1 VQRDGRAGDAES
13 ATGPSRA
20 SRLATAFGLPVLSVV
35 LCLIVAEVVLHF
47 MPVASGLGSVPVDAA
62 HPVFHFAPN
71 RPFVFSQGWDMHR
84 VRHGRSNNEGWI
96 DDQDYRRDDPTP
108 LLAIVGDSYIEAQ
121 MVPYAD
127 TMQVRLGRSL
137 DGKLRV
143 YAFAGSGAPLSQYL
157 IWAGHAVK
165 DYGARGVVINVVG
178 NDFDES
184 ICALKR
190 SPGFWCYGE
199 DGDGQLRLR
208 LIEHRPGVGT
218 SLVRASALARYLLI
232 NLQVMQHVWRVQGL
246 VDWLFG
252 TAAQAQYAGNTAV
265 QADER
270 RLRLSR
276 AMLDAFFRDLPE
288 RVGLPRERLLFTLD
302 GFRTPATVEAG
313 RGSYFDLMRQAFL
326 AKARSL
332 GYEVIDLDPLFMA
345 PARAGL
351 RYDYP
356 DDAHWSGSGHAVAA
370 EAVASSRMLAG
381 LLQ

>member
-1 VQRDGRAGDAES
+1 VQGDGQARDLEAAAR
-13 ATGPSRA
+13 PSCG
-20 SRLATAFGLPVLSVV
+20 SRLATAVGLPVLSV
-35 LCLIVAEVVLHF
+35 LFCLIVAEIVLQC
-47 MPVASGLGSVPVDAA
+47 MPVASGLGSMPVDAT

-84 VRHGRSNNEGWI
+84 VRYGRSNNEGWI
-96 DDQDYRRDDPTP
+96 DDQDYWRDDPMP
-108 LLAIVGDSYIEAQ
+108 LLAIIGDSYIEAQ
-121 MVPYAD
+121 MVPYAE
-127 TMQVRLGRSL
+127 TMQARLGRSL
-137 DGKLRV
+137 NGKFRV

-184 ICALKR
+184 VCALKR

-199 DGDGQLRLR
+199 DGDGELRLR
-208 LIEHRPGVGT
+208 LIEHQPGIGT
-218 SLVRASALARYLLI
+218 SLIRASALARYLLI

-252 TAAQAQYAGNTAV
+252 TAAQAQYAGNTAAL
-265 QADER
+265 ADER

-276 AMLDAFFRDLPE
+276 AMLDAFFRDLPG

-302 GFRTPATVEAG
+302 GFRTPADAASG

-326 AKARSL
+326 AKAQGL
-332 GYEVIDLDPLFMA
+332 GYEVIDLDALFMA
-345 PARAGL
+345 PGRAGQ

>member
-1 VQRDGRAGDAES
+1 MEGDGQARDAET
-13 ATGPSRA
+13 AAAPPRG
-20 SRLATAFGLPVLSVV
+20 SRLATAFGLPVLSV
-35 LCLIVAEVVLHF
+35 LFCLIVAEIVLQF
-47 MPVASGLGSVPVDAA
+47 MPVASGLGSMPVDAA
-62 HPVFHFAPN
+62 RPVFHFTPN

-84 VRHGRSNNEGWI
+84 VRYGRSNNEGWI

-108 LLAIVGDSYIEAQ
+108 LLTIVGDSYIEAQ

-127 TMQVRLGRSL
+127 TMQARLGRSL
-137 DGKLRV
+137 AGKLRV

-184 ICALKR
+184 VCALKR

-208 LIEHRPGVGT
+208 LIEHQPGVGT
-218 SLVRASALARYLLI
+218 SLIRASALARYLLI

-252 TAAQAQYAGNTAV
+252 TAAQAQYAGNTAAL
-265 QADER
+265 ADER

-276 AMLDAFFRDLPE
+276 AMLDAFFRDLPG

-302 GFRTPATVEAG
+302 GFRTASDAEAG

-326 AKARSL
+326 AKAQGL
-332 GYEVIDLDPLFMA
+332 GYEVIDLDLLFMA
-345 PARAGL
+345 SGRAGQ

-356 DDAHWSGSGHAVAA
+356 DDAHWSGRGHAVAA